1 MTQRTKDL
9 FEALTL
15 LRYAAEH
22 KTNDITKED
31 IQDSYYKLFDILSSL
46 KYVEDQ
52 NEQLEAYKKAQ
63 NDKFNEIHNAVM
75 KNFENRGAIEI
86 AKDITD
92 RMVKLN
98 CSNNYVISEMSNGQI
113 GIIDS
118 KSDPNNKI
126 VLRYYEDYYDYL
138 ININQDLKCN
148 FQRLK
153 MFENVKKLSNNK
165 EENRE

>member
-1 MTQRTKDL
+1 MTKRTKEL

-22 KTNDITKED
+22 NTNDIYPEEV
-31 IQDSYYKLFDILSSL
+31 QDAYYKIFDILSAI

-52 NEQLEAYKKAQ
+52 NEQLQAYEKQ
-63 NDKFNEIHNAVM
+63 QQDKYNEIHEAVM
-75 KNFENRGAIEI
+75 LNFNNKGAIEI

-98 CSNNYVISEMSNGQI
+98 IANNYVISEMSDGKI

-118 KSDPNNKI
+118 KSDPKNKT
-126 VLRYYEDYYDYL
+126 VLRYYDDIYDYE
-138 ININQDLKCN
+138 INVEDDLKCN
-148 FQRLK
+148 FQRQKL
-153 MFENVKKLSNNK
+153 FENMRKLSPNK
-165 EENRE
+165 EENIE

>member
-1 MTQRTKDL
+1 MTEKTKEL

-31 IQDSYYKLFDILSSL
+31 VQESHYKLFDILSSL

-52 NEQLEAYKKAQ
+52 NEQLAAYEKQQK
-63 NDKFNEIHNAVM
+63 DKTDNIHKAVM
-75 KNFENRGAIEI
+75 KNFDNKGAIEI

-92 RMVKLN
+92 RMIKLN

-118 KSDPNNKI
+118 KSDPNNKQI
-126 VLRYYEDYYDYL
+126 LRYYTDIYDYQ
-138 ININQDLKCN
+138 INIDDDLKCN
-148 FQRLK
+148 FQRTKL
-153 MFENVKKLSNNK
+153 FENMRKLSKNK
-165 EENRE
+165 KENIE